1 MKIFTYL
8 KVYLLNLIYMLDL
21 MVNTIFLGDP
31 DETISSRI
39 GKKVA
44 RSERDCAI
52 CTWICKFLDMID
64 ERHCSKAIKLHE
76 GRGSA
81 DDDSVMNR

>member
-1 MKIFTYL
+1 MKIFVYL
-8 KVYLLNLIYMLDL
+8 KVYLLNLIYVLDL
-21 MVNTIFLGDP
+21 VLNTIFLGDP

-39 GKKVA
+39 GKKN
-44 RSERDCAI
+44 RDGRDCRV
-52 CTWICKFLDMID
+52 CQFICKLLDLID
-64 ERHCSKAIKLHE
+64 PRHCQDAIKHHE

>member
-8 KVYLLNLIYMLDL
+8 KVYLLNLIYVLGL
-21 MVNTIFLGDP
+21 VLNTIFLGDP
-31 DETISSRI
+31 DETMSSRM
-39 GKKVA
+39 GKKA
-44 RSERDCAI
+44 ERGDCWL
-52 CTWICKFLDMID
+52 CKTLCGWIDKID
-64 ERHCSKAIKLHE
+64 QRHCQDAIKRHE